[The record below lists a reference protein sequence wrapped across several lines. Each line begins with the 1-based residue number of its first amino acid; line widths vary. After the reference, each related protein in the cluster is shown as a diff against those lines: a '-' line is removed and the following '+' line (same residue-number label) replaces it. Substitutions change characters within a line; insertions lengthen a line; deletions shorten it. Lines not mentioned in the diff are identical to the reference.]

1 MWTPSQFPLTVK
13 LCINLNTGELLP
25 EEVQLERLGYGRT
38 RAVYSMPSAGPYS
51 KYGDC
56 VLKLCVARQSHGKE
70 AEWGRQCSL
79 AAATVHTGRL
89 ILDLGQENKELYFN
103 VQKRAV
109 MVQDWLARWK
119 NNPTLV
125 SDMAMYLLAT
135 LLSLE
140 LRGVVLCDVGPT
152 NAMVRSLDP
161 YARVV
166 FGDVAGWSLHK
177 KPRHRGV
184 GGFVNIF
191 RGSPPV
197 QAEVERILT
206 AAKQTS
212 LQAAFK
218 LAANNCGRFGAFLA
232 DEGQAV
238 LEPNS
243 QTLAPND
250 LPSFPQELN
259 WEELPE

>member
-1 MWTPSQFPLTVK
+1 
-13 LCINLNTGELLP
+13 
-25 EEVQLERLGYGRT
+25 
-38 RAVYSMPSAGPYS
+38 
-51 KYGDC
+51 
-56 VLKLCVARQSHGKE
+56 
-70 AEWGRQCSL
+70 
-79 AAATVHTGRL
+79 
-89 ILDLGQENKELYFN
+89 
-103 VQKRAV
+103 

-135 LLSLE
+135 LLSLG

-218 LAANNCGRFGAFLA
+218 LAANNCELGRGCRVSFSSESINKA
-232 DEGQAV
+232 AV
-238 LEPNS
+238 SVSRWSESELLLWVSFSLE
-243 QTLAPND
+243 
-250 LPSFPQELN
+250 
-259 WEELPE
+259 